1 MLKLTFNLKLDC
13 AELGAIVKEFTLA
26 EPQEISGID
35 FMKYFF
41 RVGFEA
47 REEEKRKQRER
58 QEKLD
63 KMAEDEKDK
72 KAMEVW
78 KNIWHRIDLYHTLCI
93 ISYTT
98 LHTIIHQ
105 KQ

>member
-13 AELGAIVKEFTLA
+13 AELGAIVKEFTHA
-26 EPQEISGID
+26 EPQEVSGID

-63 KMAEDEKDK
+63 KIAEEERER
-72 KAMEVW
+72 KAMEVC
-78 KNIWHRIDLYHTLCI
+78 LTCY
-93 ISYTT
+93 
-98 LHTIIHQ
+98 
-105 KQ
+105 